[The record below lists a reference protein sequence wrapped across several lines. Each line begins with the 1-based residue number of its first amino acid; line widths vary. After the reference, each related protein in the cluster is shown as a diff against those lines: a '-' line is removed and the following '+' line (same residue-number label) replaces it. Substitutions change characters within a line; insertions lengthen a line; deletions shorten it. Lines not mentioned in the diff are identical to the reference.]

1 MTDMREWAEEMLE
14 DINPEALFMDWFDE
28 AIIGVTTGQPGMEA
42 VVVYDE
48 DLIIRKIME
57 DGTSDEDAWDHYGFN
72 IQGAYVGPH
81 TPIIVKRPSELGGE
95 VTGAPAELER

>member
-1 MTDMREWAEEMLE
+1 MREWAEEMLE
-14 DINPEALFMDWFDE
+14 DINPEALFMDGFDS

-48 DLIIRKIME
+48 ALIIESIVA
-57 DGTSDEDAWDHYGFN
+57 DGTDIEEAWDHYGFN

-81 TPIIVKRPSELGGE
+81 TPIIIKRPEE
-95 VTGAPAELER
+95 DR